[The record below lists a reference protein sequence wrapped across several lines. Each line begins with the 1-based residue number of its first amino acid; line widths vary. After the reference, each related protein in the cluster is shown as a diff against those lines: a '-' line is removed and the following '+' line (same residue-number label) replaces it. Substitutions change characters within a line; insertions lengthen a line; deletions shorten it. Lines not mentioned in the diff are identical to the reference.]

1 MKHFAEYYKDLLDW
15 EDVKFQELISD
26 WREDLIEEI
35 KKDFQS
41 AVANSKLKG
50 LAFIPNKTNQSVG
63 NQVEIVAL
71 EKLNEHLITFQIEN
85 CAGAGYPDRVL
96 TKGDVK
102 QIALEMKATG
112 DWNPKDS
119 NRRVLTSSSKKL
131 REKFILPIYHLLCT
145 IVYKSEDGKAEID
158 SLRLDFIEPLTEVSV
173 RLEASVSHKILTNA
187 THKSIVF

>member
-1 MKHFAEYYKDLLDW
+1 MKNFAGYYKDLLDW
-15 EDVKFQELISD
+15 ESVAFQELISD

-35 KKDFQS
+35 KNDFQS
-41 AVANSKLKG
+41 AVSNSNLKG

-71 EKLNEHLITFQIEN
+71 EKLNEHLKTFQIEN
-85 CAGAGYPDRVL
+85 CSGAGYPDRVL
-96 TKGDVK
+96 TRGDFK

-131 REKFILPIYHLLCT
+131 REKFTSPIYHLLCT
-145 IVYKSEDGKAEID
+145 VVYKSEDGKAEID
-158 SLRLDFIEPLTEVSV
+158 SLRLDFIEPITEVSV
-173 RLEASVSHKILTNA
+173 RLEASVSHKMLTNA